1 VNGNDQPR
9 SLLNVQASHEI
20 AGNPIV
26 GDRQPIDQSASFS
39 AFVDETRIGLIRALA
54 AHHPPQLAS
63 DVAAD
68 AFAWGWANW
77 ERLQTFS
84 NPAGYLYRLADN
96 RAKRTRQRDDRVA
109 LTASGNVPSGTWHD
123 SQAEPELAAL
133 LSKLPDRQRA
143 AVLLVH
149 GYGYSYREA
158 ARLMDV
164 PLTTLTN
171 DVVRGMRHLRK
182 FTLEAE

>member
-96 RAKRTRQRDDRVA
+96 RAKRTRQRDDCYPSFP
-109 LTASGNVPSGTWHD
+109 TAS
-123 SQAEPELAAL
+123 AL
-133 LSKLPDRQRA
+133 RFCWC
-143 AVLLVH
+143 
-149 GYGYSYREA
+149 
-158 ARLMDV
+158 MDMDIRTEKR
-164 PLTTLTN
+164 P
-171 DVVRGMRHLRK
+171 
-182 FTLEAE
+182 A